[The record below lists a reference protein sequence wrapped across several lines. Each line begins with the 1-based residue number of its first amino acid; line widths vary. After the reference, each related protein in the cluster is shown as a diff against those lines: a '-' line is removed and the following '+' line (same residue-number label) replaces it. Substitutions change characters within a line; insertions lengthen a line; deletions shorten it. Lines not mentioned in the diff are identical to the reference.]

1 MSAWLRGL
9 GAAALTGSQ
18 LLGQRRLQDEQTR
31 QQQFQNDQQI
41 AQMAL
46 LRQQAERADAAERRA
61 AQADERGAAVQL
73 LEATGPNGQLDAQ
86 GTELL
91 QKTGFGGRVNPGVD
105 LGGVNPIAGLPAE
118 TVGTGASLRPTAQQQ
133 VALDATAAQQRAV
146 ERQERAAKLLEDP
159 GYWNRPYVQRQ
170 QLWTAAGQSG
180 QAPQTPQEVLELAQ
194 QQHGLRMKEI
204 GAMYPA
210 DRFGLDSKQT
220 KSPMEKWTDD
230 FQENL
235 RQQIYMNQA
244 RLQQVADD
252 PAESAAL
259 QRQLMEL
266 ATRMTGPRPGAE
278 GMAAGHG
285 GAPADGGLK
294 TRSGGTFR
302 VKPRGN

>member
-91 QKTGFGGRVNPGVD
+91 QKTGFGGRV
-105 LGGVNPIAGLPAE
+105 
-118 TVGTGASLRPTAQQQ
+118 
-133 VALDATAAQQRAV
+133 
-146 ERQERAAKLLEDP
+146 KLLEDP